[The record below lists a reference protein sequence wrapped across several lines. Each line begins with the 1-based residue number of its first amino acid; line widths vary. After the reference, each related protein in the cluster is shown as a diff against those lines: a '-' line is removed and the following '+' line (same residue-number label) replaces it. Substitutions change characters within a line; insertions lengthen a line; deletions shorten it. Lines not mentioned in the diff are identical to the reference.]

1 MFGKKEIM
9 WTDVVNAYVNNARDV
24 KTDPK
29 PPKGANYTT
38 NPKGIWFYVYAENGN
53 IYIESARNHSNSSRI
68 SGRRK
73 LENEKFDAMLLLYKR
88 RKKVRQYHKKQQ
100 VPHTIKFIG
109 TAYSLTWVY
118 KYTEVIYEY

>member
-1 MFGKKEIM
+1 MISYL
-9 WTDVVNAYVNNARDV
+9 DLVNSFMNNPRDV
-24 KTDPK
+24 STK
-29 PPKGANYTT
+29 PIT
-38 NPKGIWFYVYAENGN
+38 NRLGKWFYVYAENGN

>member
-9 WTDVVNAYVNNARDV
+9 WSDVVNAYVNNARDV

-29 PPKGANYTT
+29 QSKWINYNT
-38 NPKGIWFYVYAENGN
+38 NLNGIWFHVYVEKGN

-73 LENEKFDAMLLLYKR
+73 LENEKFDLMLSLYKR
-88 RKKVRQYHKKQQ
+88 RKKVRQYRKKQQ
-100 VPHTIKFIG
+100 TLHTIRFIG
-109 TAYSLTWVY
+109 MGYSQIWVY
-118 KYTEVIYEY
+118 KDIVI

>member
-9 WTDVVNAYVNNARDV
+9 WSDVVNAYVNNARDV

-73 LENEKFDAMLLLYKR
+73 LENEKFDAMLSLYKR
-88 RKKVRQYHKKQQ
+88 RKKGEAVSQEATSTTRNQ
-100 VPHTIKFIG
+100 VYWYGIFADMSI
-109 TAYSLTWVY
+109 
-118 KYTEVIYEY
+118 